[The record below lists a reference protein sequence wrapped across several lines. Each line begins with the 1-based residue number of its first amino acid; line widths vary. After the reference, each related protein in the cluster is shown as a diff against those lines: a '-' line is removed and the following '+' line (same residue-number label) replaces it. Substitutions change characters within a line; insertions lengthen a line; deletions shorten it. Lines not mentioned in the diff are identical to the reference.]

1 MPQLSRRFS
10 TASLPPNQA
19 AKAAGLHMYSK
30 QAKPTQAIKQHRK
43 TIHSQHTG
51 QHSVGLHRRTSR
63 IPAQPSAPWPPL
75 PTLLSE
81 AFSTEGIPAQNRKRK
96 TATKPA
102 AAATVQTYVQTMSQR
117 EANNVL
123 LCVRLLLPLLAPT
136 AVHLLRKVMMCV
148 HEVHAVP
155 IFQTSQLQGNGPKV
169 CKQALKQGFGLNFY
183 QRLSM

>member
-19 AKAAGLHMYSK
+19 AKAAGLHMYSE
-30 QAKPTQAIKQHRK
+30 QAKPTQATQKNNSQPTHR
-43 TIHSQHTG
+43 TTFSWVT
-51 QHSVGLHRRTSR
+51 HRRTSR

-123 LCVRLLLPLLAPT
+123 LCVRLLLPLVGAT
-136 AVHLLRKVMMCV
+136 AVHLLRKIMMCV

-155 IFQTSQLQGNGPKV
+155 IFQTSQLEGNGPKV

-183 QRLSM
+183 QCLSM

>member
-1 MPQLSRRFS
+1 MQS
-10 TASLPPNQA
+10 Q
-19 AKAAGLHMYSK
+19 H
-30 QAKPTQAIKQHRK
+30 KQHRK
-43 TIHSQHTG
+43 TSHSQHTG

-63 IPAQPSAPWPPL
+63 IPAQPSAPVPPL

-136 AVHLLRKVMMCV
+136 AVHLLRKIMMCV

-155 IFQTSQLQGNGPKV
+155 IFQTSQLEGNGPKV

-183 QRLSM
+183 QCLSIHVIWISAVNCPALVE

>member
-1 MPQLSRRFS
+1 MHQKLISNPLYQKAPNYQTQTTHFFPAKYFATQAWLQPAQRATSRPQPAQS
-10 TASLPPNQA
+10 TKGCFGCRTSNTCLDWGGAFLQLPYHPTKLPKQQVCTCA
-19 AKAAGLHMYSK
+19 PSK
-30 QAKPTQAIKQHRK
+30 QSQHEQHRK

-123 LCVRLLLPLLAPT
+123 CV
-136 AVHLLRKVMMCV
+136 
-148 HEVHAVP
+148 
-155 IFQTSQLQGNGPKV
+155 
-169 CKQALKQGFGLNFY
+169 
-183 QRLSM
+183 